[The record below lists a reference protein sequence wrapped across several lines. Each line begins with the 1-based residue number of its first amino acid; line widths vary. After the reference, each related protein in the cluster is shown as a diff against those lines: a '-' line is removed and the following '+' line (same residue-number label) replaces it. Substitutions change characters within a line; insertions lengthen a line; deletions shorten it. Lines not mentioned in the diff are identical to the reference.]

1 MLAAVRCDAS
11 FLNYAATSLL
21 ADREI
26 ILAAVQQD
34 ASFLKYAATA
44 LRADRPFILAAVQQD
59 ASFLKYASAELR
71 GDREVVLAAVKKGR
85 HAIEFAA
92 PALLKAELELVLAA
106 VHQDFTHLKH
116 APLRADVYAI
126 LAAIRWAALT
136 GHVGEPAPSATAL
149 RWYALGMPHQKPS
162 ETCGADNAAYAAAYH
177 AAQSDTLGCSE
188 IGKVLKAWDPPAG
201 KGPFSAEAM
210 ASLEEEWK
218 AQCTGWCALAACP
231 CKLQIRRAADV
242 RTPAAHSY
250 RAAMIRWPWRR
261 PQTSDVPRA
270 KAWAKG
276 TKLSGP

>member
-1 MLAAVRCDAS
+1 MLAAVRCDAT
-11 FLNYAATSLL
+11 FLTYATKVLR

-44 LRADRPFILAAVQQD
+44 LRADRAFILAAVQQD

-71 GDREVVLAAVKKGR
+71 ADREVVLAAVKKGR
-85 HAIEFAA
+85 HAIQYAVPE
-92 PALLKAELELVLAA
+92 LLKAELELVLAA
-106 VHQDFTHLKH
+106 MHQDTTYLQY
-116 APLRADVYAI
+116 APLRADVCAI

-136 GHVGEPAPSATAL
+136 GHIRL
-149 RWYALGMPHQKPS
+149 
-162 ETCGADNAAYAAAYH
+162 
-177 AAQSDTLGCSE
+177 CSE

-261 PQTSDVPRA
+261 PQTSDVPWA

>member
-1 MLAAVRCDAS
+1 MLAAVRCDAR
-11 FLNYAATSLL
+11 FLTYTAKVLL

-34 ASFLKYAATA
+34 ASFLKYGATA
-44 LRADRPFILAAVQQD
+44 LRADRAFILAAVQQD

-71 GDREVVLAAVKKGR
+71 ADREVVLAAVKKGR
-85 HAIEFAA
+85 NAVQFAA
-92 PALLKAELELVLAA
+92 PELLKAELELVLAA
-106 VHQDFTHLKH
+106 VHQDTTHLNKYP
-116 APLRADVYAI
+116 PLRRDVYAI

-136 GHVGEPAPSATAL
+136 GHIRL
-149 RWYALGMPHQKPS
+149 
-162 ETCGADNAAYAAAYH
+162 
-177 AAQSDTLGCSE
+177 CSE

-261 PQTSDVPRA
+261 PQTSDVPWA